1 MNQQQPAKKPGEI
14 QLRAK
19 IDEKVAEGV
28 YVNLANVM
36 HNQSEFVIDFGR
48 VVPGRQDFTVHSRI
62 IISPFHARQLLEALK
77 RNIGQYEKNVGEIK
91 GAAGSDERKVG
102 F

>member
-1 MNQQQPAKKPGEI
+1 MNQPNQPRKTGEI
-14 QLRAK
+14 QLKAK

-36 HNQSEFVIDFGR
+36 HNQSEFVVDFGR
-48 VVPGRQDFTVHSRI
+48 VVPGRQEFTVHSRI
-62 IISPFHARQLLEALK
+62 IISPFHAKQLLEALK
-77 RNIGQYEKNVGEIK
+77 RNIGQYEQNFGEIR
-91 GAAGSDERKVG
+91 GVPATDERKVG

>member
-1 MNQQQPAKKPGEI
+1 MNQQQPKKPGEI
-14 QLRAK
+14 QLKAK
-19 IDEKVAEGV
+19 IDETVAEGI

-36 HNQSEFVIDFGR
+36 HNQSEFVVDFGR

-62 IISPFHARQLLEALK
+62 IISPFHAKQLAEALK
-77 RNIGQYEKNVGEIK
+77 RNIAQYEKNFGEI
-91 GAAGSDERKVG
+91 AGGPPTDDRKV